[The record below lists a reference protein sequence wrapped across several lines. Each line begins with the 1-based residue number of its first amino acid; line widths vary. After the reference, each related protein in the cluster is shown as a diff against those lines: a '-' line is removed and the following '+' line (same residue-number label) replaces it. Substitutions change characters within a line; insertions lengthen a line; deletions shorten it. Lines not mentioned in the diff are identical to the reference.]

1 MFALVALFG
10 LYHGLIFLPVS
21 LSLIGPE
28 GPGAKDLPEEDSEV
42 DLKSHVNWSFENDE
56 KPGHKNFT
64 TNL

>member
-21 LSLIGPE
+21 LSLIGPQ
-28 GPGAKDLPEEDSEV
+28 GPGAEDLREEDSEA
-42 DLKSHVNWSFENDE
+42 DPKAQVNWAFENE
-56 KPGHKNFT
+56 ERRGHKNFT